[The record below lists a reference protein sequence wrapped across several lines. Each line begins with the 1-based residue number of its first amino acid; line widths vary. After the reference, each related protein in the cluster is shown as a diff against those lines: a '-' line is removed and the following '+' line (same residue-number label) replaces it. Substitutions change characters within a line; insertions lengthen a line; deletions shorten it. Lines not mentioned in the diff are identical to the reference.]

1 MAKLESRTYTGMLL
15 KIILG
20 FCSAKFFHL
29 RLGQEKSLCSSLFKP
44 NPLNDPPVVK
54 GYKSD

>member
-1 MAKLESRTYTGMLL
+1 MLL

-20 FCSAKFFHL
+20 FCSVKFFHL